1 MHQKFGIVALYSWV
15 KAACRALVY
24 FFYYKQYFEKKLSFF
39 FKMDPLVALLF
50 GSAEVGKRNAMHQ
63 KFGSRSA
70 LYSWVKAPC
79 LRLVY
84 FFYYK
89 Q

>member
-1 MHQKFGIVALYSWV
+1 MRQKFGIVALYSWV

-50 GSAEVGKRNAMHQ
+50 GPP
-63 KFGSRSA
+63 RSENETRCTK
-70 LYSWVKAPC
+70 S
-79 LRLVY
+79 LVSSHSTAG
-84 FFYYK
+84 
-89 Q
+89 

>member
-1 MHQKFGIVALYSWV
+1 MHQKFGIVAVYSWV

-50 GSAEVGKRNAMHQ
+50 GPRGRKTKRDAPKVWYRRTLQLGKGRMSGACVL
-63 KFGSRSA
+63 F
-70 LYSWVKAPC
+70 L
-79 LRLVY
+79 L
-84 FFYYK
+84 
-89 Q
+89 